1 MAEVVFWQSNGYRNS
16 IASALFVA
24 IQLKGQG
31 VDVAVIFVAEA
42 LSALAEKKFEY
53 CPTLAKYSTTIDENI
68 KKMGLSTDVMDYV
81 KQAKSVGI
89 PLYAGPFWCDM
100 LGVRGKLPPE
110 ISVLENPDQIK
121 LTAEAKKII
130 GGP

>member
-1 MAEVVFWQSNGYRNS
+1 
-16 IASALFVA
+16 
-24 IQLKGQG
+24 
-31 VDVAVIFVAEA
+31 
-42 LSALAEKKFEY
+42 
-53 CPTLAKYSTTIDENI
+53 
-68 KKMGLSTDVMDYV
+68 MGLSTDVMDYV